1 MPALKEN
8 VESAVHAPIDQT
20 LPPGFAKRRVW
31 VAPHI
36 TSHSAVILTP
46 IRLYLAPGSTP
57 PPADIIASVTAGSD
71 PANVFGPLITT
82 INLGAVRSVTHD
94 LLTNTV
100 NIDSDM
106 SGGNTGSWTSRA
118 SVAFSDAEQADALFT
133 KLWRRLGDEFKIRP
147 DHPPLMQMAQLPL
160 TVLLGILIATGI
172 LAFAT
177 NAAADFGAN
186 APGWMK
192 ALQVTN
198 WQTIAVCGGIAA
210 AVVQVWLYRRLTRP
224 PVRLELA
231 KGV

>member
-1 MPALKEN
+1 MPALKETSD
-8 VESAVHAPIDQT
+8 SAVHAPVDQT

-31 VAPHI
+31 IAPQI

-46 IRLYLAPGSTP
+46 IRLYLAPGSSP
-57 PPADIIASVTAGSD
+57 PPADMIASVTAGSD
-71 PANVFGPLITT
+71 PANVFGPLVTT
-82 INLGAVRSVTHD
+82 IHLGAVRSVTHD

-118 SVAFSDAEQADALFT
+118 SIAFADAEQADAMFT

-160 TVLLGILIATGI
+160 TVLLGII
-172 LAFAT
+172 LATAILAVLA
-177 NAAADFGAN
+177 NMAADFGAN
-186 APGWMK
+186 APAWIK
-192 ALQVTN
+192 SLQSTN
-198 WQTIAVCGGIAA
+198 WQTIAFCGGIASA
-210 AVVQVWLYRRLTRP
+210 IVQVWLYRRLTRP

-231 KGV
+231 KGI

>member
-1 MPALKEN
+1 MPALKETAD
-8 VESAVHAPIDQT
+8 SAVQAPIDQT

-31 VAPHI
+31 VAPQI
-36 TSHSAVILTP
+36 TSHAAVILTP
-46 IRLYLAPGSTP
+46 IRIYLAPGNSP
-57 PPADIIASVTAGSD
+57 PPADLVAAVTAGSD
-71 PANVFGPLITT
+71 PAQVFGPLITT
-82 INLGAVRSVTHD
+82 INLGAVRTVTHD

-118 SVAFSDAEQADALFT
+118 SIAFADAEQADALFT

-160 TVLLGILIATGI
+160 TVLLGIFFATAI
-172 LAFAT
+172 LALAT

-198 WQTIAVCGGIAA
+198 WRMIAVCGGIAA
-210 AVVQVWLYRRLTRP
+210 AIVQVWLYRRLTRP